1 MSLYIN
7 QICQLVSLQHVD
19 DAIYIVEEE
28 LIQAPK
34 ELETLAAKFESVD
47 SQRTLVI
54 EKLEHLKERE
64 KRIHHEIE
72 DDEGRIKR
80 SKGKLMQVSNSREY
94 QAMAREMDN
103 MERLNRTREEE
114 RNTLLEEKRLQ
125 ETTLAEI
132 ESLWTAI
139 KEELELKK
147 AGLDE
152 HLKDAKSRLAELESS
167 RSTTTSDIPRPI
179 LERYEFIRR
188 RLSHPVIVPVTDGVC
203 GGCHIVVPPQTYI
216 ELQGGHKIINCPNC
230 QRLIYWSKHFS
241 EEEIKQEPVE
251 ELES

>member
-28 LIQAPK
+28 LTQAPK
-34 ELETLAAKFESVD
+34 ELEKLATRFESINN
-47 SQRTLVI
+47 QRDIVL
-54 EKLEHLKERE
+54 EKLEHLKEKE
-64 KRIHHEIE
+64 KRIYHEIE

-103 MERLNRTREEE
+103 MERLNRNREEE
-114 RNTLLEEKRLQ
+114 RISLLEEKQLQ
-125 ETTLAEI
+125 ENALVDI
-132 ESLWTAI
+132 EVQWNSV
-139 KEELELKK
+139 KEELGIKQ
-147 AGLDE
+147 AGLDTY
-152 HLKDAKSRLAELESS
+152 LKDARDRLTELEKSRAN
-167 RSTTTSDIPRPI
+167 TVGNIPRPI

-188 RLSHPVIVPVTDGVC
+188 RLAHPVIVPVTDGVC
-203 GGCHIVVPPQTYI
+203 CGCHIIVPPQTYI

-230 QRLIYWSKHFS
+230 QRLIYWNQHFS
-241 EEEIKQEPVE
+241 EETKSKESE
-251 ELES
+251 EVLSE

>member
-19 DAIYIVEEE
+19 DAIYLVEEE
-28 LIQAPK
+28 LAQAPK
-34 ELETLAAKFESVD
+34 ELEELAARFESID
-47 SQRTLVI
+47 NQRILVI

-114 RNTLLEEKRLQ
+114 RNTLLEEKQLQ
-125 ETTLAEI
+125 ENTLNEI
-132 ESLWTAI
+132 ELSWTTT
-139 KEELELKK
+139 KEELEHKQ
-147 AGLDE
+147 AGLE
-152 HLKDAKSRLAELESS
+152 AYLKDAQSRLAKLESS
-167 RSTTTSDIPRPI
+167 RAATISDIPQPI

-230 QRLIYWSKHFS
+230 QRLIYWCKHFS
-241 EEEIKQEPVE
+241 EEEAKQESFE
-251 ELES
+251 EIKN